1 LTEKYLST
9 FIARFFL
16 ELPILA
22 LQIIFMSTV
31 KTDVQDINETRKTI
45 IVSVPASE
53 IAAIEA
59 SLIKEFQRDAK
70 IPGFRPGKAPENM
83 IRMRYAKEL
92 KSELNQRVVSKAHQE
107 GVAKSDFEIFGIV
120 DLDEGEISSAADA
133 TITFTVDVLEPFEL
147 PTYEGLKVTN
157 EPTEATDEDVAKM
170 FDQLLSQRAEYNVA
184 EKAAEKGDYVRCSY
198 EGKIGDEL
206 VADLVPE
213 TPMFGSQKVTWEE
226 AGAEGTPGVQAV
238 VDGVVGMKAG
248 DEKEVTMEF
257 PEDFKPEALAGKTA
271 VYSLK
276 AEEVRE
282 KVMPK
287 LDEAFFAALQV
298 KDEAEL
304 RERISENIVNQKK
317 QKNIQ
322 AERQQITE
330 QLLGSVEFAIPQSG
344 LESET
349 DAVLRDFMQ
358 RNMQQGASEADFE
371 AHKEEL
377 HEGASKAA
385 HDRLKSRLILSKIA
399 EKEKVQAENDDFSR
413 MIMMEAQQSGQKPE
427 KIVKE
432 IQKDQNRI
440 NRMRSEILLGKT
452 MDLILEKAERE
463 TVAAA
468 TDEA

>member
-1 LTEKYLST
+1 
-9 FIARFFL
+9 
-16 ELPILA
+16 
-22 LQIIFMSTV
+22 MSTV
-31 KTDVQDINETRKTI
+31 KTDIQDINETRKTI
-45 IVSVPASE
+45 TVSVAAAE
-53 IAAIEA
+53 IASIEA
-59 SLIKEFQRDAK
+59 SLIKEFMRDAK

-92 KSELNQRVVSKAHQE
+92 KSELSQRVVSKAHQE
-107 GVAKSDFEIFGIV
+107 GVAKADFEIFGVV
-120 DLDEGEISSAADA
+120 DLNEGEIAAGSDA
-133 TITFTVDVLEPFEL
+133 TITFTVDVLQAFEV
-147 PTYEGLKVTN
+147 PAYEGLKVTN
-157 EPTEATDEDVAKM
+157 EPTEASAEEVEKM
-170 FDQLLSQRAEYNVA
+170 FEQLLSQRAEFNVA

-226 AGAEGTPGVQAV
+226 AGAEGTPGVQAI
-238 VDGVVGMKAG
+238 VDGVVGMQAG

-257 PEDFKPEALAGKTA
+257 AEDFKPEALAGKTV

-282 KVMPK
+282 KVMPAM
-287 LDEAFFAALQV
+287 DDAFFASMQV

-304 RERISENIVNQKK
+304 RERISANIEGQKK
-317 QKNIQ
+317 EKNLN

-330 QLLGSVEFAIPQSG
+330 QLLASVEFAIPESG
-344 LESET
+344 IESET
-349 DAVLRDFMQ
+349 EAVLRDFMQ

-371 AHKEEL
+371 AHKEQL

-413 MIMMEAQQSGQKPE
+413 MIMMQAQQSGEKPE

-432 IQKDQNRI
+432 IQKDQSRI
-440 NRMRSEILLGKT
+440 NNMRSEILLGKT
-452 MDLILEKAERE
+452 MDLILDKAERE
-463 TVAAA
+463 IVAAA
-468 TDEA
+468 TVEV

>member
-1 LTEKYLST
+1 
-9 FIARFFL
+9 
-16 ELPILA
+16 
-22 LQIIFMSTV
+22 MSTV

-45 IVSVPASE
+45 TVSVAAAE
-53 IAAIEA
+53 IASIEV
-59 SLIKEFQRDAK
+59 SLIKEFMRDAK

-92 KSELNQRVVSKAHQE
+92 KSELSQRVVSKAHQE
-107 GVAKSDFEIFGIV
+107 GVAKSDFEIFGVV
-120 DLDEGEISSAADA
+120 DLNKGEIAAGSDA
-133 TITFTVDVLEPFEL
+133 TITFTVDVLQAFEV
-147 PTYEGLKVTN
+147 PAYEGLKVTN
-157 EPTEATDEDVAKM
+157 EPTEASAEEVEKM
-170 FDQLLSQRAEYNVA
+170 FEQLLSQRAEFNVA
-184 EKAAEKGDYVRCSY
+184 EKAADKGDYVRCSY

-213 TPMFGSQKVTWEE
+213 TPMYGTQKVTWEE
-226 AGAEGTPGVQAV
+226 AGAEGTPGVQAI
-238 VDGVVGMKAG
+238 VDGVVGMQAG

-257 PEDFKPEALAGKTA
+257 AEDFKPEALAGKTA

-282 KVMPK
+282 KVMPAM
-287 LDEAFFAALQV
+287 DDAFFASMQV

-304 RERISENIVNQKK
+304 RERISENIEGQKK
-317 QKNIQ
+317 EQNSN

-330 QLLGSVEFAIPQSG
+330 QLLASVEFAIPESG
-344 LESET
+344 IESET
-349 DAVLRDFMQ
+349 EAVLRDFMQ

-371 AHKEEL
+371 AHKEQL

-413 MIMMEAQQSGQKPE
+413 LIMMQAQQSGEKPE

-432 IQKDQNRI
+432 IQKDQSRI
-440 NRMRSEILLGKT
+440 NNMRSEILLGKT
-452 MDLILEKAERE
+452 MDLILDKAERE

-468 TDEA
+468 TAEA

>member
-1 LTEKYLST
+1 
-9 FIARFFL
+9 
-16 ELPILA
+16 
-22 LQIIFMSTV
+22 MSTV

-45 IVSVPASE
+45 TVSVAAAE
-53 IAAIEA
+53 IATIEA
-59 SLIKEFQRDAK
+59 SLIKEFMRDAK

-92 KSELNQRVVSKAHQE
+92 KSELSQRVVSKAHQE
-107 GVAKSDFEIFGIV
+107 GVAKSDFEIFGVV
-120 DLDEGEISSAADA
+120 DLNEGEIAAGSDA
-133 TITFTVDVLEPFEL
+133 TITFTVDVLQAFEV
-147 PTYEGLKVTN
+147 PAYEGLKVTN
-157 EPTEATDEDVAKM
+157 EPTEASAEEVEKM
-170 FDQLLSQRAEYNVA
+170 FEQLLSQRAEFNVA
-184 EKAAEKGDYVRCSY
+184 EKAADKGDYVRCSY

-213 TPMFGSQKVTWEE
+213 TPMYGTQKVTWEE
-226 AGAEGTPGVQAV
+226 AGAEGTPGVQAI
-238 VDGVVGMKAG
+238 VDGVVGMQAG

-257 PEDFKPEALAGKTA
+257 AEDFKPEALAGKTA

-282 KVMPK
+282 KVMPAM
-287 LDEAFFAALQV
+287 DDAFFASMQV

-304 RERISENIVNQKK
+304 RERISENIEGQKK
-317 QKNIQ
+317 EQNSN

-330 QLLGSVEFAIPQSG
+330 QLLASVEFAIPESG
-344 LESET
+344 IESET
-349 DAVLRDFMQ
+349 EAVLRDFMQ

-371 AHKEEL
+371 AHKEQL

-413 MIMMEAQQSGQKPE
+413 MIMMQAQQSGEKPE

-432 IQKDQNRI
+432 IQKDQSRI
-440 NRMRSEILLGKT
+440 NNMRSEILLGKT
-452 MDLILEKAERE
+452 MDLILDKAERE

-468 TDEA
+468 TAEA

>member
-1 LTEKYLST
+1 
-9 FIARFFL
+9 
-16 ELPILA
+16 
-22 LQIIFMSTV
+22 MSTV

-45 IVSVPASE
+45 TVSVAAAE
-53 IAAIEA
+53 IASIEA
-59 SLIKEFQRDAK
+59 SLIKEFMRDAK

-92 KSELNQRVVSKAHQE
+92 KSELSQRVVSKAHQE
-107 GVAKSDFEIFGIV
+107 GVAKSDFEIFGVV
-120 DLDEGEISSAADA
+120 DLNEGEIAAGSDA
-133 TITFTVDVLEPFEL
+133 TITFTVDVLQAFEV
-147 PTYEGLKVTN
+147 PAYEGLKVTN
-157 EPTEATDEDVAKM
+157 EPTEASAEEVEKM
-170 FDQLLSQRAEYNVA
+170 FEQLLSQRAEFNVA
-184 EKAAEKGDYVRCSY
+184 EKAADKGDYVRCSY

-213 TPMFGSQKVTWEE
+213 TPMYGTQKVTWEE
-226 AGAEGTPGVQAV
+226 AGAEGTPGVQAI
-238 VDGVVGMKAG
+238 VDGVVGMQAG

-257 PEDFKPEALAGKTA
+257 AEDFKPEALAGKTA

-282 KVMPK
+282 KVMPAM
-287 LDEAFFAALQV
+287 DDAFFASMQV

-304 RERISENIVNQKK
+304 RERISENIEGQKK
-317 QKNIQ
+317 EQNSN

-330 QLLGSVEFAIPQSG
+330 QLLASVEFAIPESG
-344 LESET
+344 IESET
-349 DAVLRDFMQ
+349 EAVLRDFMQ

-371 AHKEEL
+371 AHKEQL

-413 MIMMEAQQSGQKPE
+413 MIMMQAQQSGEKPE

-432 IQKDQNRI
+432 IQKDQSRI
-440 NRMRSEILLGKT
+440 NNMRSEILLGKT
-452 MDLILEKAERE
+452 MDLILDKAERE

-468 TDEA
+468 TVEA

>member
-1 LTEKYLST
+1 
-9 FIARFFL
+9 
-16 ELPILA
+16 
-22 LQIIFMSTV
+22 MSTV
-31 KTDVQDINETRKTI
+31 KTDVQDITETRKTI
-45 IVSVPASE
+45 TVSVAAAE
-53 IAAIEA
+53 IASTEA
-59 SLIKEFQRDAK
+59 KLIKDFQRDAK

-92 KSELNQRVVSKAHQE
+92 KSELSQRVVSKAHQE

-120 DLDEGEISSAADA
+120 DLEEGEIAAGSDA
-133 TITFTVDVLEPFEL
+133 TIKFTVDVLQAFDI

-157 EPTEATDEDVAKM
+157 EPTEASAEEVDKM
-170 FDQLLSQRAEYNVA
+170 LEQLLSQRAEFNVA
-184 EKAAEKGDYVRCSY
+184 EKAAEKGDYVRCGY

-213 TPMFGSQKVTWEE
+213 TPMFGTQATTWEE
-226 AGAEGTPGVQAV
+226 AGAEGTPGVQAI

-271 VYSLK
+271 VYSIK

-282 KVMPK
+282 KVMPEM
-287 LDEAFFAALQV
+287 DEEFFKSVQV

-304 RERISENIVNQKK
+304 RERIGENIENQKK
-317 QKNIQ
+317 QQNSQ

-330 QLLGSVEFAIPQSG
+330 QLLGSVEFAVPESG
-344 LESET
+344 IESET

-358 RNMQQGASEADFE
+358 RNMQQGATEADFE
-371 AHKEEL
+371 KHKEEL
-377 HEGASKAA
+377 HEGAQKAA
-385 HDRLKSRLILSKIA
+385 HDRLKSRLIISKIA

-413 MIMMEAQQSGQKPE
+413 MIMMEAQQSGEKPE

-432 IQKDQNRI
+432 IQKDQSRI
-440 NRMRSEILLGKT
+440 NNMRSEIILGKT
-452 MDLILEKAERE
+452 MDLILDKAERE

-468 TDEA
+468 TAEA

>member
-1 LTEKYLST
+1 
-9 FIARFFL
+9 
-16 ELPILA
+16 
-22 LQIIFMSTV
+22 MSTV

-45 IVSVPASE
+45 TVSVAAAE
-53 IAAIEA
+53 IASIEA
-59 SLIKEFQRDAK
+59 SLIKEFMRDAK

-92 KSELNQRVVSKAHQE
+92 KSELSQRVVSKAHQE
-107 GVAKSDFEIFGIV
+107 GVAKSDFEIFGVV
-120 DLDEGEISSAADA
+120 DLNKGEIAAGSDA
-133 TITFTVDVLEPFEL
+133 TITFTVDVLQAFEV
-147 PTYEGLKVTN
+147 PAYEGLKVTN
-157 EPTEATDEDVAKM
+157 EPTEASAEEVEKM
-170 FDQLLSQRAEYNVA
+170 FEQLLSQRAEFNVA
-184 EKAAEKGDYVRCSY
+184 EKAADKGDYVRCSY

-213 TPMFGSQKVTWEE
+213 TPMYGTQKVTWEE
-226 AGAEGTPGVQAV
+226 AGAEGTPGVQAI
-238 VDGVVGMKAG
+238 VDGVVGMQAG

-257 PEDFKPEALAGKTA
+257 AEDFKPEALAGKTA

-282 KVMPK
+282 KVMPAM
-287 LDEAFFAALQV
+287 DDAFFASMQV

-304 RERISENIVNQKK
+304 RERISENIEGQKK
-317 QKNIQ
+317 EQNSN

-330 QLLGSVEFAIPQSG
+330 QLLASVEFAIPESG
-344 LESET
+344 IESET
-349 DAVLRDFMQ
+349 EAVLRDFMQ

-371 AHKEEL
+371 AHKEQL

-413 MIMMEAQQSGQKPE
+413 MIMMQAQQSGEKPE

-432 IQKDQNRI
+432 IQKDQSRI
-440 NRMRSEILLGKT
+440 NNMRSEILLGKT
-452 MDLILEKAERE
+452 MDLILDKAERE

-468 TDEA
+468 TAEAEA

>member
-1 LTEKYLST
+1 
-9 FIARFFL
+9 
-16 ELPILA
+16 
-22 LQIIFMSTV
+22 MSTV

-45 IVSVPASE
+45 TVSVAAAE
-53 IAAIEA
+53 IASIEA
-59 SLIKEFQRDAK
+59 SLIKEFMRDAK

-92 KSELNQRVVSKAHQE
+92 KSELSQRVVSKAHQE
-107 GVAKSDFEIFGIV
+107 GVAKSDFEIFGVV
-120 DLDEGEISSAADA
+120 DLNKGEIAAGSDA
-133 TITFTVDVLEPFEL
+133 TITFTVDVLQAFEV
-147 PTYEGLKVTN
+147 PAYEGLKVTN
-157 EPTEATDEDVAKM
+157 EPTEASAEEVEKM
-170 FDQLLSQRAEYNVA
+170 FEQLLSQRAEFNVA
-184 EKAAEKGDYVRCSY
+184 EKAADKGDYVRCSY

-213 TPMFGSQKVTWEE
+213 TPMYGTQKVTWEE
-226 AGAEGTPGVQAV
+226 AGAEGTPGVQAI
-238 VDGVVGMKAG
+238 VDGVVGMQAG

-257 PEDFKPEALAGKTA
+257 AEDFKPEALAGKTA

-282 KVMPK
+282 KVMPAM
-287 LDEAFFAALQV
+287 DDAFFASMQV

-304 RERISENIVNQKK
+304 RERISENIEGQKK
-317 QKNIQ
+317 EQNSN

-330 QLLGSVEFAIPQSG
+330 QLLASVEFAIPESG
-344 LESET
+344 IESET
-349 DAVLRDFMQ
+349 EAVLRDFMQ

-371 AHKEEL
+371 AHKEQL

-413 MIMMEAQQSGQKPE
+413 MIMMQAQQSGEKPE

-432 IQKDQNRI
+432 IQKDQSRI
-440 NRMRSEILLGKT
+440 NNMRSEILLGKT
-452 MDLILEKAERE
+452 MDLILDKAERE

-468 TDEA
+468 TVEA

>member
-1 LTEKYLST
+1 
-9 FIARFFL
+9 
-16 ELPILA
+16 
-22 LQIIFMSTV
+22 MSTV

-45 IVSVPASE
+45 TVSVAATE
-53 IAAIEA
+53 IASIEA
-59 SLIKEFQRDAK
+59 SLIKEFMRDAK
-70 IPGFRPGKAPENM
+70 IPGFRPGKAPQNM

-92 KSELNQRVVSKAHQE
+92 KSELSQRVVSKAHQE
-107 GVAKSDFEIFGIV
+107 GVAKSDFEIFGVV
-120 DLDEGEISSAADA
+120 DLNEGEIAVGSDA
-133 TITFTVDVLEPFEL
+133 NITFTVDVLQAFEV

-157 EPTEATDEDVAKM
+157 EPTEATAEDVEKM
-170 FDQLLSQRAEYNVA
+170 FEQLLSQRAEFNVA
-184 EKAAEKGDYVRCSY
+184 EKAANKGDYVRCSY

-213 TPMFGSQKVTWEE
+213 TPMYGTQKVTWEE
-226 AGAEGTPGVQAV
+226 AGAEGSPGVQAI
-238 VDGVVGMKAG
+238 VDGVVGMQAG
-248 DEKEVTMEF
+248 DEKEVSMEF
-257 PEDFKPEALAGKTA
+257 AEDFKPEALAGKTA

-282 KVMPK
+282 KVMPAM
-287 LDEAFFAALQV
+287 DDAFFASMQV

-304 RERISENIVNQKK
+304 RERISQNIEGQKK
-317 QKNIQ
+317 EKNVN

-330 QLLGSVEFAIPQSG
+330 QLLASVEFAIPESG
-344 LESET
+344 IESET
-349 DAVLRDFMQ
+349 EAVLRDFMQ

-371 AHKEEL
+371 AHKEQL

-413 MIMMEAQQSGQKPE
+413 MIMMQAQQSGEKPE

-432 IQKDQNRI
+432 IQKDQSRI
-440 NRMRSEILLGKT
+440 NNMRSEILLGKT
-452 MDLILEKAERE
+452 MDLILDKAERE

-468 TDEA
+468 TAEA

>member
-1 LTEKYLST
+1 
-9 FIARFFL
+9 
-16 ELPILA
+16 
-22 LQIIFMSTV
+22 MSTV

-45 IVSVPASE
+45 TVSVAAIE
-53 IAAIEA
+53 IATIEA

-92 KSELNQRVVSKAHQE
+92 KSELSQRVVSKAHQE
-107 GVAKSDFEIFGIV
+107 GVAKSDFEIFGVV
-120 DLDEGEISSAADA
+120 DLNKGEIAAGSDA
-133 TITFTVDVLEPFEL
+133 TITFTVDVLQAFEV
-147 PTYEGLKVTN
+147 PVYQGLKITN
-157 EPTEATDEDVAKM
+157 EPTAASAEEVEKM
-170 FDQLLSQRAEYNVA
+170 FEQLLSQRAEFNVT
-184 EKAAEKGDYVRCSY
+184 EKAADKGDYVRCSY

-213 TPMFGSQKVTWEE
+213 TPMYGSQKVTWEE
-226 AGAEGTPGVQAV
+226 AGAEGTPGVQAI

-257 PEDFKPEALAGKTA
+257 PEDFKPEVLAGKTA

-276 AEEVRE
+276 ADEVRE
-282 KVMPK
+282 KVMPV
-287 LDEAFFAALQV
+287 LDDVFFASVQV

-304 RERISENIVNQKK
+304 RERISENIENQKK
-317 QKNIQ
+317 QQNFN

-330 QLLGSVEFAIPQSG
+330 QLLASVEFAIPESG
-344 LESET
+344 IESET
-349 DAVLRDFMQ
+349 EAVLRDFMQ

-371 AHKEEL
+371 AHKEQL

-413 MIMMEAQQSGQKPE
+413 MIMMQAQQSGEKPE

-432 IQKDQNRI
+432 IQKDQHRI
-440 NRMRSEILLGKT
+440 NNMRSEILLGKT
-452 MDLILEKAERE
+452 MDLILDKAERE

-468 TDEA
+468 TVEA

>member
-1 LTEKYLST
+1 
-9 FIARFFL
+9 
-16 ELPILA
+16 
-22 LQIIFMSTV
+22 MSTV

-45 IVSVPASE
+45 TVSVAAAE
-53 IAAIEA
+53 IATIEA
-59 SLIKEFQRDAK
+59 SLIKEFMRDAK

-92 KSELNQRVVSKAHQE
+92 KSELSQRVVSKAHQE
-107 GVAKSDFEIFGIV
+107 GVAKSDFEIFGVV
-120 DLDEGEISSAADA
+120 DLNKGEIAAGSDA
-133 TITFTVDVLEPFEL
+133 TITFTVDVLQAFEV
-147 PTYEGLKVTN
+147 PAYEGLKVTN
-157 EPTEATDEDVAKM
+157 EPTEASAEEVEKM
-170 FDQLLSQRAEYNVA
+170 FEQLLSQRAEFNVA
-184 EKAAEKGDYVRCSY
+184 EKAADKGDYVRCSY

-213 TPMFGSQKVTWEE
+213 TPMYGTQKVTWEE
-226 AGAEGTPGVQAV
+226 AGAEGTPGVQAI
-238 VDGVVGMKAG
+238 VDGVVGMQAG

-257 PEDFKPEALAGKTA
+257 AEDFKPEALAGKTA

-282 KVMPK
+282 KVMPAM
-287 LDEAFFAALQV
+287 DDAFFASMQV

-304 RERISENIVNQKK
+304 RERISENIEGQKK
-317 QKNIQ
+317 EQNSN

-330 QLLGSVEFAIPQSG
+330 QLLASVEFAIPESG
-344 LESET
+344 IESET
-349 DAVLRDFMQ
+349 EAVLRDFMQ

-371 AHKEEL
+371 AHKEQL

-413 MIMMEAQQSGQKPE
+413 LIMMQAQQSGEKPE

-432 IQKDQNRI
+432 IQKDQSRI
-440 NRMRSEILLGKT
+440 NNMRSEILLGKT
-452 MDLILEKAERE
+452 MDLILDKAERE

-468 TDEA
+468 TAEA

>member
-1 LTEKYLST
+1 
-9 FIARFFL
+9 
-16 ELPILA
+16 
-22 LQIIFMSTV
+22 MSTV

-45 IVSVPASE
+45 TVSVAAAE
-53 IAAIEA
+53 IASIEA
-59 SLIKEFQRDAK
+59 SLIKEFMRDAK

-92 KSELNQRVVSKAHQE
+92 KSELSQRVVSKAHQE
-107 GVAKSDFEIFGIV
+107 GVAKSDFEIFGVV
-120 DLDEGEISSAADA
+120 DLNEGEIAAGSDA
-133 TITFTVDVLEPFEL
+133 TITFTVDVLQAFEV
-147 PTYEGLKVTN
+147 PAYEGLKVTN
-157 EPTEATDEDVAKM
+157 EPTEASAEEVEKM
-170 FDQLLSQRAEYNVA
+170 FEQLLSQRAEFNVA
-184 EKAAEKGDYVRCSY
+184 EKAADKGDYVRCSY

-213 TPMFGSQKVTWEE
+213 TPMYGTQKVTWEE
-226 AGAEGTPGVQAV
+226 AGAEGTPGVQAI
-238 VDGVVGMKAG
+238 VDGVVGMQAG

-257 PEDFKPEALAGKTA
+257 PADFKPEVLAGKTA

-282 KVMPK
+282 KVMPEM
-287 LDEAFFAALQV
+287 DDAFFASVQV

-304 RERISENIVNQKK
+304 RERISENIENQKK
-317 QKNIQ
+317 EQNSN

-330 QLLGSVEFAIPQSG
+330 QLLASVEFAIPESG
-344 LESET
+344 IESET
-349 DAVLRDFMQ
+349 EAVLRDFMQ

-371 AHKEEL
+371 AHKEQL

-413 MIMMEAQQSGQKPE
+413 MIMMQAQQSGEKPE

-432 IQKDQNRI
+432 IQKDQSRI
-440 NRMRSEILLGKT
+440 NNMRSEILLGKT
-452 MDLILEKAERE
+452 MDLILDKAERE

-468 TDEA
+468 TVEA

>member
-1 LTEKYLST
+1 
-9 FIARFFL
+9 
-16 ELPILA
+16 
-22 LQIIFMSTV
+22 MSTV

-45 IVSVPASE
+45 TVSVAAAE
-53 IAAIEA
+53 IASIEA
-59 SLIKEFQRDAK
+59 SLIKEFMRDAK

-92 KSELNQRVVSKAHQE
+92 KSELSQRVVSKAHQE
-107 GVAKSDFEIFGIV
+107 GIAKSDFEIFGVV
-120 DLDEGEISSAADA
+120 DLNKGEIAAGSDA
-133 TITFTVDVLEPFEL
+133 TITFTVDVLQAFEV
-147 PTYEGLKVTN
+147 PAYEGLKVTN
-157 EPTEATDEDVAKM
+157 EPTEASAEEVEKM
-170 FDQLLSQRAEYNVA
+170 FEQLLSQRAEFNVA
-184 EKAAEKGDYVRCSY
+184 EKAADKGDYVRCSY

-213 TPMFGSQKVTWEE
+213 TPMYGTQKVTWEE
-226 AGAEGTPGVQAV
+226 AGAEGTPGVQAI
-238 VDGVVGMKAG
+238 VDGVVGMQAG

-257 PEDFKPEALAGKTA
+257 AEDFKPEALAGKTA

-282 KVMPK
+282 KVMPAM
-287 LDEAFFAALQV
+287 DDAFFASMQV

-304 RERISENIVNQKK
+304 RERISENIEGQKK
-317 QKNIQ
+317 EQNSN

-330 QLLGSVEFAIPQSG
+330 QLLASVEFAIPESG
-344 LESET
+344 IESET
-349 DAVLRDFMQ
+349 EAVLRDFMQ

-371 AHKEEL
+371 AHKEQL

-413 MIMMEAQQSGQKPE
+413 MIMMQAQQSGEKPE

-432 IQKDQNRI
+432 IQKDQSRI
-440 NRMRSEILLGKT
+440 NNMRSEILLGKT
-452 MDLILEKAERE
+452 MDLILDKAERE

-468 TDEA
+468 TAEA

>member
-1 LTEKYLST
+1 
-9 FIARFFL
+9 
-16 ELPILA
+16 
-22 LQIIFMSTV
+22 MSTV

-45 IVSVPASE
+45 TVSVAAAE
-53 IAAIEA
+53 IASIEV
-59 SLIKEFQRDAK
+59 SLIKEFMRDAK

-92 KSELNQRVVSKAHQE
+92 KSELSQRVVSKAHQE
-107 GVAKSDFEIFGIV
+107 GVAKSDFEIFGVV
-120 DLDEGEISSAADA
+120 DLNEGEIAAGSDA
-133 TITFTVDVLEPFEL
+133 TITFTVDVLQAFEV
-147 PTYEGLKVTN
+147 PAYEGLKVTN
-157 EPTEATDEDVAKM
+157 EPTEASAEEVEKM
-170 FDQLLSQRAEYNVA
+170 FEQLLSQRAEFNVA
-184 EKAAEKGDYVRCSY
+184 EKAADKGDYVRCSY

-213 TPMFGSQKVTWEE
+213 TPMYGTQKVTWEE
-226 AGAEGTPGVQAV
+226 AGAEGTPGVQAI
-238 VDGVVGMKAG
+238 VDGVVGMQAG

-257 PEDFKPEALAGKTA
+257 PADFKPEALAGKTA

-282 KVMPK
+282 KVMPAM
-287 LDEAFFAALQV
+287 DDAFFASMQV

-304 RERISENIVNQKK
+304 RERISQNIEGQKK
-317 QKNIQ
+317 EQNSN

-330 QLLGSVEFAIPQSG
+330 QLLASVEFAIPESG
-344 LESET
+344 IESET
-349 DAVLRDFMQ
+349 EAVLRDFMQ

-371 AHKEEL
+371 AHKEQL

-413 MIMMEAQQSGQKPE
+413 MIMMQAQQSGEKPE

-432 IQKDQNRI
+432 IQKDQSRI
-440 NRMRSEILLGKT
+440 NNMRSEILLGKT
-452 MDLILEKAERE
+452 MDLILDKAERE

-468 TDEA
+468 TVEA